1 MASSLG
7 RTKPEVYIVTNQYKM
22 GNVKECPW
30 GIKMIKI
37 ETLYWKMVKDEE
49 FNFSKVQTLLNS
61 M

>member
-1 MASSLG
+1 MKERKFSHFNSFNIKNNYKMASSLG

-37 ETLYWKMVKDEE
+37 ETLY
-49 FNFSKVQTLLNS
+49 
-61 M
+61 

>member
-37 ETLYWKMVKDEE
+37 ETLY
-49 FNFSKVQTLLNS
+49 
-61 M
+61 